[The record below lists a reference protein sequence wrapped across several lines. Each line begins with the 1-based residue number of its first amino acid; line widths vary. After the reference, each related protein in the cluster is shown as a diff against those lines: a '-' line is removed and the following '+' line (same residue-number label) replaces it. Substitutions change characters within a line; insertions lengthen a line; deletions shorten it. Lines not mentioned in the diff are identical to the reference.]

1 MLSQERADF
10 TVKYV
15 DEDDSAYE
23 ELLALGF
30 RLVPVTVIGPRIIKG
45 YDPAAIRDALAA
57 ARSQADVQ
65 SPPDPT
71 AARTRSE

>member
-1 MLSQERADF
+1 
-10 TVKYV
+10 VKYV
-15 DEDDSAYE
+15 DDDEAAYD

-45 YDPAAIRDALAA
+45 YDPSAIMDALAA
-57 ARSQADVQ
+57 ARSQSDVQ

-71 AARTRSE
+71 AAHKPSE

>member
-1 MLSQERADF
+1 M
-10 TVKYV
+10 KCV
-15 DEDDSAYE
+15 DEDDAAYG

-45 YDPAAIRDALAA
+45 YDPAAIKDALAA
-57 ARSQADVQ
+57 ARDQPDVQ

-71 AARTRSE
+71 AAHKPSE